1 MAGSPKPAPTV
12 AAKMELDSASKQALI
27 KIAPWRENQR
37 ELKLD
42 QELNRRSH
50 VITDGDA
57 GAPRRAQLRAV
68 NFKDGDWGKPVVGV
82 LNLHS
87 TMNPCNAGIQ
97 PLVDCAVAE
106 LEAVG
111 AKPQTIGG
119 PTGSD
124 AIGMGTEGMRYSLPS
139 REAISRSYQ
148 IGTGSHQMDGGL
160 CIAGCDKNKPGAIIG
175 MLFANVPAIYIDAGT
190 IKPGKWRGEDKDI
203 ASAFQSL
210 GEFNAGR
217 MSREDFEGIE
227 RNACPGVGVCGGQY
241 TANTMACAIAALG
254 LSLIDSPLM
263 AAEDQEKLDSVAKSA
278 HVLKNAIEMD
288 LKPRDIVT
296 RKSIW
301 NAVATVMA
309 TQGSTNAVL
318 HILAIAKAARVKWT
332 LDDFE
337 VVRRKVPVL
346 CDLKPSG
353 RYMAVDFHRVG
364 GVRQVLRMLLDH
376 GVLRGECMTVTGR
389 RMAEELSEV
398 PMEPPSGQDVIRP
411 WSNPMYTTGHLKVLK
426 GNLAPDGCIAKTSGI
441 KERRFIGAAR
451 VFDSEQDVI
460 KAILGNK
467 IKVGEVI
474 VIRYEGPKGG
484 PGMPEMLT
492 PTSALIGQGLLESVA
507 LITDARFS
515 GASWGWLVGHVAPEA
530 AVGGTIALVKNGD
543 LITLDADK
551 GLIQL
556 EVTSAEIKRRRTA
569 WKPRRP
575 RYKDGVLAEYAAHVS
590 SASEGA
596 VLM

>member
-1 MAGSPKPAPTV
+1 MN
-12 AAKMELDSASKQALI
+12 QA
-27 KIAPWRENQR
+27 
-37 ELKLD
+37 
-42 QELNRRSH
+42 LNRRSH

-68 NFKDGDWGKPVVGV
+68 NFKDGDWDKPIVGV

-97 PLVDCAVAE
+97 PLVDRAVAE
-106 LEAVG
+106 LEAIG

-124 AIGMGTEGMRYSLPS
+124 AIGMGTEGMRFSLPS

-175 MLFANVPAIYIDAGT
+175 MLFANVPAIYVDAGT
-190 IKPGKWRGEDKDI
+190 IKPGKWKGEDKDI
-203 ASAFQSL
+203 ASAFQSV
-210 GEFNAGR
+210 GEVSAGR

-254 LSLIDSPLM
+254 LSLINSPLM

-364 GVRQVLRMLLDH
+364 GVGQVLRMLLDH
-376 GVLRGECMTVTGR
+376 GVLHGECMTITGR
-389 RMAEELSEV
+389 TMAEELSEV
-398 PMEPPSGQDVIRP
+398 PIGTPKRPRRDPPMVESNVHDGASQGSQGQSRARRLHCKNFGNQRAALHRGQLGSSILSRMSSRRSSATRSRLVKSSLSD
-411 WSNPMYTTGHLKVLK
+411 TKV
-426 GNLAPDGCIAKTSGI
+426 
-441 KERRFIGAAR
+441 RRAAR
-451 VFDSEQDVI
+451 ACRKCSHQLRLS
-460 KAILGNK
+460 LGRECSN
-467 IKVGEVI
+467 
-474 VIRYEGPKGG
+474 RSP
-484 PGMPEMLT
+484 
-492 PTSALIGQGLLESVA
+492 
-507 LITDARFS
+507 
-515 GASWGWLVGHVAPEA
+515 
-530 AVGGTIALVKNGD
+530 
-543 LITLDADK
+543 
-551 GLIQL
+551 
-556 EVTSAEIKRRRTA
+556 
-569 WKPRRP
+569 
-575 RYKDGVLAEYAAHVS
+575 
-590 SASEGA
+590 
-596 VLM
+596 